1 MITGAARRLGA
12 ATAQLFHQRGYRI
25 IVHCNDSLQAA
36 EQLILGMNRDRRN
49 SALIVKANLTRDDE
63 VAALAG
69 QAVQAFGQVDV
80 LINNAS
86 SFYPTPFGRVT
97 SSAWHDLIDSN
108 LRGAFF
114 LSQSLAGS
122 LRLHRGAIVNLIDI
136 YAEQP
141 LKNHPVYSIAKAGL
155 RAMTRSLALELA
167 PEVRVNGVAPGAI
180 LWPDQDED
188 ADAAHQAI
196 IDSVP
201 LGRTGISDDIAEAVY
216 FLATGASYITGEVI
230 RVDGG
235 RRLNL

>member
-201 LGRTGISDDIAEAVY
+201 LGRTGISDDIAEAIY
-216 FLATGASYITGEVI
+216 FLASGASYITGEVI

>member
-49 SALIVKANLTRDDE
+49 SALIVKANLTRDEE

-69 QAVQAFGQVDV
+69 QAIQTFGRLDILV
-80 LINNAS
+80 NNAS

-114 LSQSLAGS
+114 LSQSLAES
-122 LRLHRGAIVNLIDI
+122 LRLQRGAIVNLIDI

-155 RAMTRSLALELA
+155 AAMTRSLALELA

-216 FLATGASYITGEVI
+216 FMATDASYITGEVI

>member
-69 QAVQAFGQVDV
+69 QAVQAFGRVDV

-216 FLATGASYITGEVI
+216 FLATDASYITGEVI

>member
-69 QAVQAFGQVDV
+69 QAVQAFGRVDV

-122 LRLHRGAIVNLIDI
+122 LRLRRGAIVNLIDI

-216 FLATGASYITGEVI
+216 FLATDASYITGEVI

>member
-69 QAVQAFGQVDV
+69 QAVQAFGRVDV

-97 SSAWHDLIDSN
+97 SSAWHDLIGSN

-216 FLATGASYITGEVI
+216 FLATDASYITGEVI

>member
-216 FLATGASYITGEVI
+216 FLATDASYITGEVI

>member
-122 LRLHRGAIVNLIDI
+122 LRLRRGAIVNLIDI

-216 FLATGASYITGEVI
+216 FLATDASYITGEVI

>member
-12 ATAQLFHQRGYRI
+12 ATAQLF
-25 IVHCNDSLQAA
+25 
-36 EQLILGMNRDRRN
+36 QLILGMNRDRRN

-216 FLATGASYITGEVI
+216 FLASGASYITGEVI